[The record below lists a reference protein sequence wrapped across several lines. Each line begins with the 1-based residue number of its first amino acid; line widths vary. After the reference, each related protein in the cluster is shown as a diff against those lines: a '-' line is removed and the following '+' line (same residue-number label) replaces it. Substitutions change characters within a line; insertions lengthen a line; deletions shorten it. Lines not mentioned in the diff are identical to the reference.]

1 MSGSFYR
8 RTSILSTVVHGLIIL
23 VLVLSALV
31 QGCRYR
37 RKKIELMEFTVAVNT
52 AEEAEEPVLPKPD
65 EPAPPKPRDP
75 EPPPPLPPEPDR
87 IPEPKPP
94 DKKPPDKKP
103 PDKKPPD
110 KKPPDKKPPD
120 KKPIQKGTR
129 VVRGPKAPPVRQT
142 LSDEEIAKWLRQR
155 VRIGDKDVLPDS
167 EQALNFA
174 LVRDALYDAWDQPV
188 RSEAGSRPAEAEFS
202 LDNSGRLSAPRII
215 QSSGS
220 PVFDAS
226 VLEAIRRVG
235 RIDGL
240 SARFLRS
247 FPRLSV
253 EFKLSE

>member
-8 RTSILSTVVHGLIIL
+8 RTSIISTVVHGLIIL

-52 AEEAEEPVLPKPD
+52 GEETAEAKPPKPD
-65 EPAPPKPRDP
+65 DPEPPKPRDP
-75 EPPPPLPPEPDR
+75 GPPPPLPPVPDH
-87 IPEPKPP
+87 IP
-94 DKKPPDKKP
+94 DKKPPDRKP
-103 PDKKPPD
+103 PDRKPPD
-110 KKPPDKKPPD
+110 RKPPDRKPPD
-120 KKPIQKGTR
+120 RKPIDKGPR

-142 LSDEEIAKWLRQR
+142 LSDAEIAKWLRSR

-174 LVRDALYDAWDQPV
+174 IVRDALYDAWDQPV

-202 LDNSGRLSAPRII
+202 LDSSGRISAARII

-226 VLEAIRRVG
+226 VLEALRRAG
-235 RIDGL
+235 RVDGL

-253 EFKLSE
+253 EFKLTE

>member
-1 MSGSFYR
+1 
-8 RTSILSTVVHGLIIL
+8 LIIL

-31 QGCRYR
+31 QGCRYK

-52 AEEAEEPVLPKPD
+52 AEEAEEPAPPKPD

-87 IPEPKPP
+87 IP
-94 DKKPPDKKP
+94 DKKPPEKKP
-103 PDKKPPD
+103 PEKKPPE
-110 KKPPDKKPPD
+110 KKPPV

-142 LSDEEIAKWLRQR
+142 LSDEEVAKWLRNR

-174 LVRDALYDAWDQPV
+174 LVRDALYGAWDQPV

-202 LDNSGRLSAPRII
+202 LDSSGRLSAARII

-226 VLEAIRRVG
+226 VLETIRRVG

>member
-8 RTSILSTVVHGLIIL
+8 RTSIISTVVHGLIIL

-37 RKKIELMEFTVAVNT
+37 RRKIELMEFTVAVNT
-52 AEEAEEPVLPKPD
+52 AEEAEDPAPPKPD
-65 EPAPPKPRDP
+65 EPAPPRPRDP
-75 EPPPPLPPEPDR
+75 EPPPPLPLPDR

-110 KKPPDKKPPD
+110 KKPPDKKP
-120 KKPIQKGTR
+120 IQKGAR
-129 VVRGPKAPPVRQT
+129 VVRGPKVPPIRQT
-142 LSDEEIAKWLRQR
+142 LSDEEIKKWLGKR
-155 VRIGDKDVLPDS
+155 VQIGDKDVLPDS

-174 LVRDALYDAWDQPV
+174 LVRDALYGAWDQPV
-188 RSEAGSRPAEAEFS
+188 RSAAGSRPAEAEFS
-202 LDNSGRLSAPRII
+202 LDSSGRLSAARII

-226 VLEAIRRVG
+226 VIEAIRRVG